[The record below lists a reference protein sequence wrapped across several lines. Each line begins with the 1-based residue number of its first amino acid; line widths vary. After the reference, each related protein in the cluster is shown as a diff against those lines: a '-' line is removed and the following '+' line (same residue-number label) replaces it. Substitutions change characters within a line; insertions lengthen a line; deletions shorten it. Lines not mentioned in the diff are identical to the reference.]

1 MLLDLK
7 GNLKKAA
14 EDSSR
19 KNEAEFNHSCC
30 EVKLYI
36 EGPSKKSRQPMYS
49 SVLEGHTQ
57 VLACI
62 NSLTSEGQN
71 GAHTEVHAEE
81 AQVEVKPK
89 VHFEVK
95 VEVTKTHHDHIR
107 LKWFRLNSRRARNDQ
122 SSQGEYVF
130 DLNDDVFTMK
140 SKRSAKKVHNNS
152 LKSSYSQSS
161 ESALLKKLKGS
172 NLLSSFIAFIK

>member
-36 EGPSKKSRQPMYS
+36 EGPSKKSRPPMYN
-49 SVLEGHTQ
+49 SVLEGHAQ
-57 VLACI
+57 VLACM

-71 GAHTEVHAEE
+71 GAH
-81 AQVEVKPK
+81 
-89 VHFEVK
+89 
-95 VEVTKTHHDHIR
+95 
-107 LKWFRLNSRRARNDQ
+107 L
-122 SSQGEYVF
+122 
-130 DLNDDVFTMK
+130 K
-140 SKRSAKKVHNNS
+140 SK
-152 LKSSYSQSS
+152 
-161 ESALLKKLKGS
+161 LKKLRLNDRSPRFFLKS
-172 NLLSSFIAFIK
+172 RLKSPRPIMTTLA